1 MISHDWFLDHCIL
14 SLSMAYRLPIIV
26 RTAALILLQQ
36 QYKASSQ
43 QCLRAFEWSLHLCRE
58 QLHKRELYYVVI
70 LLENYVFICA
80 ERSCDA
86 STPHPLLTPHMF
98 TLSQR
103 KQELWMHGVANFPCW
118 HDHVGKAFVILESQI
133 KVTFGSDENWKA
145 EVKWMFE
152 VEMKMKLDWTF
163 ENWGHQ
169 NIKRS
174 FVRRQFLFDL
184 FLATSSRLWGQ
195 SPLRIE

>member
-133 KVTFGSDENWKA
+133 KVTFGSDEN
-145 EVKWMFE
+145 
-152 VEMKMKLDWTF
+152 
-163 ENWGHQ
+163 
-169 NIKRS
+169 
-174 FVRRQFLFDL
+174 
-184 FLATSSRLWGQ
+184 
-195 SPLRIE
+195 

>member
-1 MISHDWFLDHCIL
+1 
-14 SLSMAYRLPIIV
+14 MAYRLPIIV
-26 RTAALILLQQ
+26 RTAALILLQ

-118 HDHVGKAFVILESQI
+118 HDHVGKVDEKKMLFVIWKAKALVLRNSGKLESRSEMNVWSGNENETWLNIWKTRPPKHQ
-133 KVTFGSDENWKA
+133 KVFCKEAIFVWSLFGY
-145 EVKWMFE
+145 
-152 VEMKMKLDWTF
+152 
-163 ENWGHQ
+163 
-169 NIKRS
+169 I
-174 FVRRQFLFDL
+174 
-184 FLATSSRLWGQ
+184 
-195 SPLRIE
+195 I

>member
-1 MISHDWFLDHCIL
+1 MFAWQLATLATLAIEKDINDFAWLIFGPLYSL

-26 RTAALILLQQ
+26 RTAATLILLQQ

-118 HDHVGKAFVILESQI
+118 HEC
-133 KVTFGSDENWKA
+133 WKKKS
-145 EVKWMFE
+145 EICW
-152 VEMKMKLDWTF
+152 
-163 ENWGHQ
+163 
-169 NIKRS
+169 
-174 FVRRQFLFDL
+174 
-184 FLATSSRLWGQ
+184 
-195 SPLRIE
+195 

>member
-1 MISHDWFLDHCIL
+1 MFAWQLATLAIEKDINDFAWLIFGPLYSL

-133 KVTFGSDENWKA
+133 KVTFGSDEN
-145 EVKWMFE
+145 
-152 VEMKMKLDWTF
+152 
-163 ENWGHQ
+163 
-169 NIKRS
+169 
-174 FVRRQFLFDL
+174 
-184 FLATSSRLWGQ
+184 
-195 SPLRIE
+195 

>member
-1 MISHDWFLDHCIL
+1 MFAWQLATLAIEKDINDFAWLIFGPLYSL

-26 RTAALILLQQ
+26 GTAALILLQQ

-118 HDHVGKAFVILESQI
+118 HDHVGKVDEKKNAFRNLESQS
-133 KVTFGSDENWKA
+133 FGSQE
-145 EVKWMFE
+145 
-152 VEMKMKLDWTF
+152 
-163 ENWGHQ
+163 
-169 NIKRS
+169 
-174 FVRRQFLFDL
+174 
-184 FLATSSRLWGQ
+184 
-195 SPLRIE
+195 